1 MRPILA
7 AGLAATALATSSM
20 DTPVQAAS
28 LFPWC
33 AHYMMKG
40 GGISCAFGTLEEC
53 LRTIS
58 GVGGSCQ
65 RNPYI
70 EDAPPAARK
79 VRNARPRRVQR

>member
-1 MRPILA
+1 MRLMFAVALA
-7 AGLAATALATSSM
+7 AAALTASPAATPIS
-20 DTPVQAAS
+20 AAP

-40 GGISCAFGTLEEC
+40 GGITCAFGTLNQC
-53 LRTIS
+53 LRMIS

-70 EDAPPAARK
+70 EDAPPTSRK
-79 VRNARPRRVQR
+79 AKHKRHRHAQR